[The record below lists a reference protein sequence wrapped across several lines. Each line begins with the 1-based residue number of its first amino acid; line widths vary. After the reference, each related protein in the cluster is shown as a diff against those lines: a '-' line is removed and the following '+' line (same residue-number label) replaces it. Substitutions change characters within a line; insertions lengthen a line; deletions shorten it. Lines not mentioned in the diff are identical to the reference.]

1 MYTFTRITVWLLWY
15 LEKEISKSVMSL
27 RLQRWFS
34 VTGDLKSNTKSAG
47 EKDIRMGRIATSE
60 INMKVPVLLDLQNS
74 VARDNVQRLSIK
86 KLWYLVQIIISVDLL
101 SLWL

>member
-1 MYTFTRITVWLLWY
+1 M
-15 LEKEISKSVMSL
+15 
-27 RLQRWFS
+27 
-34 VTGDLKSNTKSAG
+34 TGDLKSNTKSAD
-47 EKDIRMGRIATSE
+47 EKDIRMGRMAISE

-74 VARDNVQRLSIK
+74 VAQDNAQRLSIK

>member
-1 MYTFTRITVWLLWY
+1 M
-15 LEKEISKSVMSL
+15 
-27 RLQRWFS
+27 
-34 VTGDLKSNTKSAG
+34 TGDLKSNTKSAG
-47 EKDIRMGRIATSE
+47 EKDIRMGRMGRIATSE

-74 VARDNVQRLSIK
+74 VARDNAQRLSIK